1 MVNDMKIDNNYN
13 MDLKIKRKKYSLL
26 NFLLAYL
33 FLSFFIILTI
43 IAFIGGIVEEEMSL
57 FFSGLFVLIFFYFS
71 IEHFI
76 IKYYNYLIY
85 GREDITIHEE
95 GYKNKNKKNIV
106 SVTEIN
112 DNNSR
117 VEGIVGDRER
127 DIIDKD
133 DDGYILVHEFYPL
146 TEPDVLVKVM
156 KKDTAFSKKDFYD
169 YVKNLFMLMQEA
181 WTNNDY
187 FKLRSFEAD
196 RLYYRHK
203 REIERLIAAEE
214 KDIRVDVK
222 VKGVMLKDFR
232 IENNKQILVVA
243 LTANM
248 RRIYGDDDTQ
258 EDYPYIMA
266 FSRNIG
272 VKTNSKVKLSVSNCC
287 NCGAEVNVSDKG
299 VCKYCD
305 TSLVSGE
312 HEWVL
317 VDMKLINIDMTFKK
331 KKN

>member
-1 MVNDMKIDNNYN
+1 MKS
-13 MDLKIKRKKYSLL
+13 LKNKENHKILEKKNKLG
-26 NFLLAYL
+26 N
-33 FLSFFIILTI
+33 
-43 IAFIGGIVEEEMSL
+43 IAATCLL
-57 FFSGLFVLIFFYFS
+57 FFPWIIMTLFSFLYGLFNFNFSMILVGLVGLVSTIVIFEAS
-71 IEHFI
+71 IL
-76 IKYYNYLIY
+76 KSVNYLLY
-85 GREDITIHEE
+85 GRDIISTHKEQYEE
-95 GYKNKNKKNIV
+95 NKPIVHITKKN
-106 SVTEIN
+106 E
-112 DNNSR
+112 NNSR
-117 VEGIVGDRER
+117 VEGIIGQRER
-127 DIIDKD
+127 NIIDKD

-146 TEPDVLVKVM
+146 TEAEVLCNVM
-156 KKDTAFSKKDFYD
+156 KKDNNFSKKDFCD
-169 YVKNLFMLMQEA
+169 YVRNLFLLMQEA

-196 RLYYRHK
+196 RLYYRH
-203 REIERLIAAEE
+203 RSEIEGLIETNE
-214 KDIRVDVK
+214 HDIRVDVK

-248 RRIYGDDDTQ
+248 RRIYGSEDTY

-272 VKTNSKVKLSVSNCC
+272 VKTNSKVKLSVTNCC
-287 NCGAEVNVSDKG
+287 NCGAEVNVSDEG

-317 VDMKLINIDMTFKK
+317 VDMKLINIDMSFNRRKK
-331 KKN
+331 KKDQLSS

>member
-1 MVNDMKIDNNYN
+1 MVNDMNVDNNYSV
-13 MDLKIKRKKYSLL
+13 DLKIKRKKYCLVNL
-26 NFLLAYL
+26 LLAYL
-33 FLSFFIILTI
+33 FLAFFIILTVV
-43 IAFIGGIVEEEMSL
+43 AFIAGLVEKEFSFFFCLL
-57 FFSGLFVLIFFYFS
+57 FILGSFYFT
-71 IEHFI
+71 IEKFI
-76 IKYYNYLIY
+76 IKYYNYLMY
-85 GREDITIHEE
+85 GRENITIQED
-95 GYKNKNKKNIV
+95 GYKNKKDVV
-106 SVTEIN
+106 SVVETNES
-112 DNNSR
+112 DSR
-117 VEGIVGDRER
+117 VEGIIGDRER

-146 TEPDVLVKVM
+146 TEADVLFRVM
-156 KKDTAFSKKDFYD
+156 KKDPNFSKRIFYD
-169 YVKNLFMLMQEA
+169 YVKNLFILMQEA

-196 RLYYRHK
+196 RLYYRHR
-203 REIERLIAAEE
+203 REIERLIAADEH
-214 KDIRVDVK
+214 DIRVDVK

-248 RRIYGDDDTQ
+248 RRIYGTEDTQ

-272 VKTNSKVKLSVSNCC
+272 VKTNSKVKLSVTNCC
-287 NCGAEVNVSDKG
+287 NCGAEVNVSDEG
-299 VCKYCD
+299 ICKYCD

-317 VDMKLINIDMTFKK
+317 VDMKLINIGMNFN

>member
-1 MVNDMKIDNNYN
+1 MVNDMKVDSNYRI
-13 MDLKIKRKKYSLL
+13 DLKIKRKKYSLL
-26 NFLLAYL
+26 NLLLAYF
-33 FLSFFIILTI
+33 FLSIFIILAI
-43 IAFIGGIVEEEMSL
+43 IAFIGGIVEENMSL
-57 FFSGLFVLIFFYFS
+57 FFPALFVLACFYFT

-85 GREDITIHEE
+85 GRENITFEKE
-95 GYKNKNKKNIV
+95 GYKNKKNIV
-106 SVTEIN
+106 STSLTN
-112 DNNSR
+112 DSNSR
-117 VEGIVGDRER
+117 VEGIIGQRER
-127 DIIDKD
+127 NIIDKD

-146 TEPDVLVKVM
+146 TETDVLVKVM
-156 KKDTAFSKKDFYD
+156 RKDTNFSEKDFYN
-169 YVKNLFMLMQEA
+169 YVKKLFMVMQEA

-248 RRIYGDDDTQ
+248 RRIYGNDDTQ

-266 FSRNIG
+266 FSRNVG
-272 VKTNSKVKLSVSNCC
+272 VKTNSKVKLSVTNCC
-287 NCGAEVNVSDKG
+287 NCGAEVNVSNDG

-331 KKN
+331 N